1 MLSFFEMLN
10 LLQNEAKKTLAD
22 LKVPPAPTA
31 AKKAAIEPA
40 APVAAAKAPI
50 AAAKPSVAP
59 VDNAEEEDDTWQGEI
74 PSPFTGSE
82 DAAPVQ
88 GSIAEPDETP
98 EDLSVD
104 ISDRRKKISAGAGNY
119 AADLVVDW
127 NNYLASP
134 VYQLFTQQASKDL
147 GLPYKFPRGRYEI
160 ALDVSRDKKV
170 KELPEV
176 IMTPKDFLD
185 IKRAVTK
192 MLGFEGMA
200 KSLSQSLSF
209 RQALTVGLQSD
220 PALFPIVKRA
230 LELERYLLSG
240 KIIGRTT
247 TIQGLANMLAAEAGQ
262 NLAGGV
268 GGEEIPDDTD
278 VVAYIIQTSKQ
289 TKRVSDTVVGS
300 RPRGNQPL
308 RQMGR
313 KRGAMVHGP
322 RPDLDR
328 AGEEPKAIPDTTVR
342 RYQTPFDIFEV
353 DGDLNDPSTKVRVKR
368 RSEVADVDGSDDG
381 TNPTK
386 RNYVPLPKMGSA
398 LDRARDAFGDDEIAK
413 EATEWSDIMNLIEYW
428 DNTQS

>member
-10 LLQNEAKKTLAD
+10 MLQTEARKKAAVMP
-22 LKVPPAPTA
+22 KPTQ
-31 AKKAAIEPA
+31 AAIEPA
-40 APVAAAKAPI
+40 APVGT
-50 AAAKPSVAP
+50 AKPPIAP
-59 VDNAEEEDDTWQGEI
+59 VDPLADDEEDDS
-74 PSPFTGSE
+74 PAVVPNPFTGS
-82 DAAPVQ
+82 ATAKPVENVPMVFDPKTQ
-88 GSIAEPDETP
+88 KMVPTEISPE

-104 ISDRRKKISAGAGNY
+104 ISGRRKRISAGAGNY

-134 VYQLFTQQASKDL
+134 VYQLFTAQASKDL
-147 GLPYKFPRGRYEI
+147 KLPYKFPRGRFEI

-176 IMTPKDFLD
+176 VMTPRDFLD

-192 MLGFEGMA
+192 MLGFEGVST
-200 KSLSQSLSF
+200 SLSQSLSF
-209 RQALTVGLQSD
+209 RQALTVGLNAD

-240 KIIGRTT
+240 KIVGRTT
-247 TIQGLANMLAAEAGQ
+247 TIQGLANMLAAEAGPS
-262 NLAGGV
+262 LAGGL
-268 GGEEIPDDTD
+268 GGEEVPDDTD

-289 TKRVSDTVVGS
+289 TRRVSDAVIGS

-328 AGEEPKAIPDTTVR
+328 AGEEPASIPDTTVR

-353 DGDLNDPSTKVRVKR
+353 DGDLNDPQTKVRVKR
-368 RSEVADVDGSDDG
+368 RSEVADLDTADDG
-381 TNPTK
+381 TDPTK
-386 RNYVPLPKMGSA
+386 RNYVPLSKIGSA
-398 LDRARDAFGDDEIAK
+398 LDRARDAFGEST
-413 EATEWSDIMNLIEYW
+413 EVTEWCDIMNLVEYW
-428 DNTQS
+428 NDNHS